1 MCVYILSMCRK
12 HIRGSNQYLWDI
24 GLHGSFFLIHVL
36 SHTKFFSEHML
47 FLLLDLKS
55 YFKTGL

>member
-55 YFKTGL
+55 